1 MDTKTLI
8 TASIGLF
15 CLSIASNVAITN
27 YMQTK
32 QLEVIVETLDTPKV
46 KVVDMDKL
54 VEKLTKD
61 GLAPTEVLA
70 YVDNINKAMRLKN
83 VLLIDSKAL
92 IVTPEH
98 YKLDQVTPPDLAAFL
113 KSHGTVPSEAS
124 AFQKNLDEAQSLV
137 QFPVN

>member
-8 TASIGLF
+8 AASIGLF
-15 CLSIASNVAITN
+15 CLSVACNVAITN
-27 YMQTK
+27 YMQAK
-32 QLEVIVETLDTPKV
+32 QLQVIVETLDTPKV

-54 VEKLTKD
+54 VETLTKD
-61 GLAPTEVLA
+61 GLAPAEVLA

-83 VLLIDSKAL
+83 VLLIDAKAL

-98 YKLDQVTPPDLAAFL
+98 YKLEQVTPSDLTAFL
-113 KSHGTVPSEAS
+113 KSHGTVPSQAS
-124 AFQKNLDEAQSLV
+124 AFQKNLDDAKSLL